1 MLPSGGGEL
10 SNDQDLA
17 ELEAQMEAFAD
28 QKKQCEQEIHQLRL
42 QENPEQGIFFAQEIF
57 FKQQEKLRLQVELD
71 FCRAKKNRYLLAKLE
86 D

>member
-10 SNDQDLA
+10 SNEQDLV
-17 ELEAQMEAFAD
+17 ELEDQIEAFAD

-42 QENPEQGIFFAQEIF
+42 QEDPEQGIFFAQEIF
-57 FKQQEKLRLQVELD
+57 SKQQEKLRLQVELNL
-71 FCRAKKNRYLLAKLE
+71 CRAKKNRYLLAKSE